1 MDAMV
6 WGITE
11 LSQPQAMGLM
21 LPKRLRG
28 FKLLIIINF
37 EKFSKM
43 NKNNSQLATQN
54 LTHNY
59 PQVFY
64 FSRSNA

>member
-1 MDAMV
+1 MMEYVPATAKKSPDRMDAMV

-28 FKLLIIINF
+28 F
-37 EKFSKM
+37 
-43 NKNNSQLATQN
+43 
-54 LTHNY
+54 
-59 PQVFY
+59 
-64 FSRSNA
+64 